1 MATRRLSNL
10 NHILWLLSIGLAA
23 ACLLIFSKPPFA
35 QETAEHNGLNPAI
48 AEYEPA
54 LAVRTPTC
62 IACHAKIQ
70 SSLIADFGYGERYF
84 FGNRAGGGKFGT
96 FDGHIYGDFFGGEP
110 NQTGWATAEIG
121 KNVIVPQAEFDFDLA
136 ATGSKLPREYKPA
149 LQAKSLAQYL
159 RELERLKP
167 APAAIIERKSVF
179 IGAPDAATLEARFGI
194 APPPQRAESGR
205 AGDPG
210 SDAKTKYFKTGS
222 SSPPLGGIGPSPS
235 SNYFTNTGE
244 VVCDGDLL
252 VRGTL
257 FLKQPVI
264 TTNTGCRIYAT
275 GPVFL
280 QGAVTYKSRNGS
292 ADQANLQLVSAK
304 AILLG
309 LGDKS
314 CDAAFKD
321 SPLSRRLVSG
331 LAVSTYMTRDAAKLS
346 LTPSQW
352 GEAIYA
358 EGKKIPEL
366 EDAGCREDNV
376 DFSRLLLN
384 APQVH
389 SRYKGNFK
397 GLIIAEVVL
406 FRLGKSNFAFDP
418 VFKSVPVLPILKD
431 SDYLAVK

>member
-1 MATRRLSNL
+1 MKSGIDIMEMRKISSL
-10 NHILWLLSIGLAA
+10 NNILALLFSIVFVS
-23 ACLLIFSKPPFA
+23 ACFLIFSAPPFA
-35 QETAEHNGLNPAI
+35 QETANSNRINPAI
-48 AEYEPA
+48 VEYEPA

-62 IACHAKIQ
+62 ITCHAKIR
-70 SSLIADFGYGERYF
+70 SSFITDFGYGDRYF
-84 FGNRAGGGKFGT
+84 FGNRAGGGNFGT
-96 FDGHIYGDFFGGEP
+96 FDGHIYGDMFGGEP
-110 NQTGWATAEIG
+110 NKTGWATAEIS
-121 KNVIVPQAEFDFDLA
+121 KDVIVPQAEFDFDIA
-136 ATGSKLPREYKPA
+136 AAGSKLPSEYKQA

-159 RELERLKP
+159 RELEKLKQTP
-167 APAAIIERKSVF
+167 ATIIEKKSVF
-179 IGAPDAATLEARFGI
+179 IGAADAATLEARFGI
-194 APPPQRAESGR
+194 AS
-205 AGDPG
+205 G
-210 SDAKTKYFKTGS
+210 SDAKTIYIKSGSNSPAISGIGLGS
-222 SSPPLGGIGPSPS
+222 SSAF
-235 SNYFTNTGE
+235 FTNTGE

-264 TTNTGCRIYAT
+264 ATVTGCRIYAT

-280 QGAVTYKSRNGS
+280 QGGITYKNRNSS
-292 ADQANLQLVSAK
+292 ADKTNLQLVSAK

-314 CDAAFKD
+314 CDSTYKD

-346 LTPSQW
+346 LTPPKW

-358 EGKKIPEL
+358 EGKQIPEL
-366 EDAGCREDNV
+366 EDAGCHGDSL

-397 GLIIAEVVL
+397 GLIISELVL
-406 FRLGKSNFAFDP
+406 FRLGKSNFEFDP
-418 VFKSVPVLPILKD
+418 VFKSVPVLPRLKD
-431 SDYLAVK
+431 SDYLVVK